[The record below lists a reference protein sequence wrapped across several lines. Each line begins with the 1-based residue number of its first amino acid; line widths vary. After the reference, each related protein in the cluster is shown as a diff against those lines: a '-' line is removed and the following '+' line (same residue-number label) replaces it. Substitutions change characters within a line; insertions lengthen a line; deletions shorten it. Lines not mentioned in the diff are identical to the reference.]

1 MRSKSILWSFNH
13 AIDGLV
19 YALRTQRNMRIH
31 VAAGCAVLVASLFFR
46 VGRAEFLAVLL
57 TTGLVI
63 ASELVNTAIE
73 ATVDVATDGYDPVA
87 KVAKDVAAAAVFVSA
102 VVALVVGYVVF
113 FGRLTDVAH
122 SLLVRVREAPSHVS
136 VVALGL
142 TAFLVLVLKAI
153 SGQAGTWMRGGW
165 PSGHVALA
173 TGGATAIAF
182 ITQSAAAWV
191 IGLFIAGLVAQ
202 SRVEA
207 EVHTVWQVV
216 WGGVVGVVVTAAV
229 FALFWS

>member
-1 MRSKSILWSFNH
+1 MRSRSIIWSFNH

-31 VAAGCAVLVASLFFR
+31 VAAGAAVLAASLFFR

-57 TTGLVI
+57 TVAVVI
-63 ASELVNTAIE
+63 AAELVNTAIE

-113 FGRLTDVAH
+113 FGRLTDTAH
-122 SLLVRVREAPSHVS
+122 TLLVRVREAPSHVS
-136 VVALGL
+136 VVALGI
-142 TAFLVLVLKAI
+142 TAFLVLVLKAV

-173 TGGATAIAF
+173 TGGATAIGF
-182 ITQSAAAWV
+182 ITGSGAAWV

-202 SRVEA
+202 SRVESEA
-207 EVHTVWQVV
+207 HTVWQAL
-216 WGGVVGVVVTAAV
+216 WGGVVGVVVTAAI